1 MNEGVNTTPIPPHVD
16 ARVRWNSAFGTK
28 FGRVVSVD
36 TDAGTLE
43 VQIADSDVVCAVRID
58 EATLLSKPG
67 G

>member
-1 MNEGVNTTPIPPHVD
+1 MFDLNTTPIPPHVG

-28 FGRVVSVD
+28 FGQVMDVD
-36 TDAGTLE
+36 DETSTLT
-43 VQIADSDVVCAVRID
+43 VLIADSTIVRTVRID